1 VFVLFYSMPAEQ
13 SLKHLFTLYYIL
25 QFPMFAKWFDW
36 SHWLHDSCCLANPFR
51 SWLLFE
57 VHLITWISN
66 LLLEIECFEV
76 VCVLMIKTLYMSF
89 VTFEDLITWISDLL
103 WWK

>member
-1 VFVLFYSMPAEQ
+1 MG
-13 SLKHLFTLYYIL
+13 
-25 QFPMFAKWFDW
+25 
-36 SHWLHDSCCLANPFR
+36 
-51 SWLLFE
+51 
-57 VHLITWISN
+57 
-66 LLLEIECFEV
+66 IECFEV